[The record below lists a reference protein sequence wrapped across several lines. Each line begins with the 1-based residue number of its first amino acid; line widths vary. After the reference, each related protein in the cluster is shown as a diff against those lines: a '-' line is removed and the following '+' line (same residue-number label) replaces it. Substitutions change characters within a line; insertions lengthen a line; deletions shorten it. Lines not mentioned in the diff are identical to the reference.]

1 MVFKKTNLSNVTPIQ
16 PKLRII
22 GMETKE
28 LVDGRPVRGLLGRT
42 WRTPPGLWFSSFS
55 VSESPV
61 RLVNMQTYGPY
72 LPIMKIQGGA

>member
-1 MVFKKTNLSNVTPIQ
+1 MVFKKTNLSNVNPIQ
-16 PKLRII
+16 LKLRII

-42 WRTPPGLWFSSFS
+42 WRIPPGLWFSNFS

-61 RLVNMQTYGPY
+61 RLVNMQTYGALAPTFQ
-72 LPIMKIQGGA
+72 L